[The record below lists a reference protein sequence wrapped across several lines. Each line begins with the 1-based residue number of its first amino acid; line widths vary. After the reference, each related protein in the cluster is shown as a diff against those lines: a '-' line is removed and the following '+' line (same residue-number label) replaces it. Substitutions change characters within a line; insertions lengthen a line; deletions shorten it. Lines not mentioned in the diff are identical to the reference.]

1 MPGAN
6 VVNLSLILGD
16 RYFGWRGALAALAGM
31 LAFPLAVVLALTVAL
46 SGVADHGM
54 VQGALRGMS
63 AVSAGLI
70 AGTGFKLMAALRTN
84 AMGLVICT
92 ACGVATFV
100 AIAVFRLPLV
110 GVLLGIG
117 VTRMLL
123 GLPSIACTSQGGA
136 AMSPWG
142 WPELATLFLHFMTL
156 SLMSVGG
163 AITTVPEMHRYL
175 VNQQAWLSESQFS
188 SCIALAQAAPG
199 PNLLFVAVLGWTV
212 GMNAAGGPSAG
223 PWAWWLASVSVFV
236 AMMGILLPSTTLTF
250 LLRAGGSKTV
260 TVRPCAPSNSAWRP
274 SSWVCWCPPAGF
286 LGAHR
291 VACRPHPSLTCSPLP
306 VPSSSGKVASI
317 CCGFGHRRHRRCL
330 GLGVKPYFTLR

>member
-1 MPGAN
+1 MSPPIRPRPASVRALFWAFTWLALQGFGGVLAVVQRELVEKKQWLTPQEFVEDWAVAQIMPGAN

-117 VTRMLL
+117 V
-123 GLPSIACTSQGGA
+123 PACCWA
-136 AMSPWG
+136 
-142 WPELATLFLHFMTL
+142 
-156 SLMSVGG
+156 
-163 AITTVPEMHRYL
+163 YL
-175 VNQQAWLSESQFS
+175 RL
-188 SCIALAQAAPG
+188 LAQAK
-199 PNLLFVAVLGWTV
+199 
-212 GMNAAGGPSAG
+212 AAQP
-223 PWAWWLASVSVFV
+223 
-236 AMMGILLPSTTLTF
+236 
-250 LLRAGGSKTV
+250 
-260 TVRPCAPSNSAWRP
+260 
-274 SSWVCWCPPAGF
+274 
-286 LGAHR
+286 
-291 VACRPHPSLTCSPLP
+291 
-306 VPSSSGKVASI
+306 
-317 CCGFGHRRHRRCL
+317 
-330 GLGVKPYFTLR
+330 